1 MSTIKTLSRFFYGT
15 AVTRLV
21 WAVDFN
27 EGAGELQATLAVGNY
42 SLTEYGVELQ
52 RALRAAGSQ
61 AYVVSLN
68 RTTRKFTIS
77 APLNFSLL
85 AGTGTRI
92 GVGAW
97 SMIGAAATDKTG
109 ANTYTMENGA
119 GSEYNPQYYLDGYTK
134 EGHSIELEDAAVS
147 STPVGYSQIAS
158 FGDGS
163 RVPMNIRLITNKTGL
178 KNTGFVAN
186 LNGESDFLTFIKYAM
201 KKGRLEFMP
210 DKTTPA
216 TFIKCFLE
224 STSEDR
230 DARKFK
236 LKNMA
241 VDIYES
247 GTLTFRKVLI

>member
-1 MSTIKTLSRFFYGT
+1 MSTIKTLSKFFYGT
-15 AVTRLV
+15 KVTRFD

-27 EGAGELQATLAVGNY
+27 EGAGELQATLEVGNY
-42 SLTEYGVELQ
+42 SLTEYCTELQ
-52 RALRAAGSQ
+52 RAMRAAGSQ
-61 AYVVSLN
+61 NYVVSLN
-68 RTTRKFTIS
+68 RTTRKITIS
-77 APLNFSLL
+77 APSNFSLL
-85 AGTGTRI
+85 AGTGSRI

-97 SMIGAAATDKTG
+97 SIIGATATDKTST
-109 ANTYTMENGA
+109 NTYTMENGA
-119 GSEYNPQYYLDGYTK
+119 GSEYVPQYYINQYIK

-147 STPVGYSQIAS
+147 STPVGYSQVAS

-163 RVPMNIRLITNKTGL
+163 RLPMNIRLITNKTGL
-178 KNTGFVAN
+178 KNSGFVSN
-186 LNGESDFLTFIKYAM
+186 INGESDFMTFIKYAM

-210 DKTTPA
+210 DKATPA
-216 TFIKCFLE
+216 TYIKCFLE
-224 STSEDR
+224 STPEDR